1 MENIDIDLQQV
12 DIANVDSVLTGPQ
25 GPAGFSPVATV
36 TKVDNVTTITI
47 TDEDG
52 TTTAQILDGTNGQNG
67 QNNTLTIGTVTT
79 GVNPSATITG
89 DSPNQVLNLV
99 LPKGDA
105 GATGQAGADG
115 TTPTVTVGTTT
126 TLPAGSPATVTQS
139 GTATNVI
146 LNFGIPQG
154 DDSNC
159 LSLPTVVA
167 SLPEEGVA
175 GIFYFVPKSHTVTTV
190 TGDNLSLT
198 FTDTGAID
206 ELEILGDLQQATP
219 PATPEPLTGTITVS
233 IDSDD
238 MTINLGSEYLAKVS
252 TAQDKIY
259 YNDENWYIHREI
271 GYINSYDGETITTA
285 YVCTSGTLTAGD
297 EVYYVLDT
305 PTDILISDATLINN
319 LNMLYNK
326 HFESGT
332 VSIATSANVTADLKI
347 GYYSYDIHNQYD
359 EYVYMPETQTY
370 ERIGV

>member
-67 QNNTLTIGTVTT
+67 QNNTLTIGTVAT

-99 LPKGDA
+99 LPKGDT

-154 DDSNC
+154 DNSNC

-190 TGDNLSLT
+190 TGDNLTLT

-206 ELEILGDLQQATP
+206 ELEILGDLQQTTP

-233 IDSDD
+233 IDSED
-238 MTINLGSEYLAKVS
+238 MTINLGSEYLAKVT

-259 YNDENWYIHREI
+259 YTDENWYIHREI
-271 GYINSYDGETITTA
+271 GYINSYDGETITTD
-285 YVCTSGTLTAGD
+285 YVCTSGTLTNGD

-305 PTDILISDATLINN
+305 PTDILITDATLINN

-332 VSIATSANVTADLKI
+332 VSITTSANVTADLKI

>member
-233 IDSDD
+233 IDSED
-238 MTINLGSEYLAKVS
+238 MTINLGSEYLAKVT

-259 YNDENWYIHREI
+259 YTDEDWYIHREV

-285 YVCTSGTLTAGD
+285 YVCTSGTLTVGD

-305 PTDILISDATLINN
+305 PTDILITDATLVNN

-332 VSIATSANVTADLKI
+332 VSITTSANVTADLKI

>member
-36 TKVDNVTTITI
+36 TKVGNVATITI

-52 TTTAQILDGTNGQNG
+52 TTTAQILDGTNGENG

-99 LPKGDA
+99 LPKGDT

-126 TLPAGSPATVTQS
+126 TLPAGSSATVTQS

-159 LSLPTVVA
+159 LSMPTVVA

-175 GIFYFVPKSHTVTTV
+175 GVFYFVPKTHAVTTV

-198 FTDTGAID
+198 FTDTGAIE
-206 ELEILGDLQQATP
+206 ELQILGDLQQATP

-238 MTINLGSEYLAKVS
+238 MTINLGSEYLAKVT

-259 YNDENWYIHREI
+259 KTGENWYIHHEI
-271 GYINSYDGETITTA
+271 GYINSYDGETIATD
-285 YVCTSGTLTAGD
+285 YVCTSGTLTTGD
-297 EVYYVLDT
+297 EVYYILDT
-305 PTDILISDATLINN
+305 PTDTIITDATLINN

-326 HFESGT
+326 QFESGT
-332 VSIATSANVTADLKI
+332 VSITTSANVTADLKI

>member
-36 TKVDNVTTITI
+36 TKVGNVTTITI

-52 TTTAQILDGTNGQNG
+52 TTTAQILDGTNGENG

-99 LPKGDA
+99 LPKGDT

-190 TGDNLSLT
+190 TGDNLTLT

-206 ELEILGDLQQATP
+206 ELQILGDLQQATP

-233 IDSDD
+233 IDSED
-238 MTINLGSEYLAKVS
+238 MTINLGSEYLAKVT

-271 GYINSYDGETITTA
+271 GYINSYDGETITTD

-305 PTDILISDATLINN
+305 STDILITDATLINN

-332 VSIATSANVTADLKI
+332 VSITTSANVTADLKI

-359 EYVYMPETQTY
+359 KYVYMPETQTY

>member
-1 MENIDIDLQQV
+1 MENIDIDLQQI

-25 GPAGFSPVATV
+25 GPPGFSPVATV

-99 LPKGDA
+99 LPKGDT
-105 GATGQAGADG
+105 GATGEAGTDG

-190 TGDNLSLT
+190 TGDNLTLT
-198 FTDTGAID
+198 FTDTGAIS
-206 ELEILGDLQQATP
+206 ELEVLGDLQQATP

-233 IDSDD
+233 IDSED
-238 MTINLGSEYLAKVS
+238 MTINLGNEYLAKVS

-259 YNDENWYIHREI
+259 YNDENWYIHREV

-285 YVCTSGTLTAGD
+285 YICTSGTLTTGD

-305 PTDILISDATLINN
+305 PVDILVSDATLINN
-319 LNMLYNK
+319 LNILYNK

-332 VSIATSANVTADLKI
+332 VSITTSANVTADLKI

>member
-105 GATGQAGADG
+105 GTTGQAGADG

-190 TGDNLSLT
+190 TGDNLTLT

-233 IDSDD
+233 IDSEN
-238 MTINLGSEYLAKVS
+238 MTINLGSEYLAKVT

-259 YNDENWYIHREI
+259 YTDENWYIHREI

-305 PTDILISDATLINN
+305 PTDILITDATLINN

-326 HFESGT
+326 QFESGT
-332 VSIATSANVTADLKI
+332 VSITTSANVTADLKI

>member
-52 TTTAQILDGTNGQNG
+52 TTTAQILDGTNGENG

-99 LPKGDA
+99 LPKGDT

-115 TTPTVTVGTTT
+115 TSPTVTVGTTT

-175 GIFYFVPKSHTVTTV
+175 GVFYFVPKSHTVTTV
-190 TGDNLSLT
+190 TGDNLTLT

-219 PATPEPLTGTITVS
+219 PASPEPLTGTITVS
-233 IDSDD
+233 IDSGD
-238 MTINLGSEYLAKVS
+238 MTINLGSEYLAKVT

-259 YNDENWYIHREI
+259 YTDENWYIHREI
-271 GYINSYDGETITTA
+271 GYINSYDGETITTD
-285 YVCTSGTLTAGD
+285 YVCTSGTLTNGD

-305 PTDILISDATLINN
+305 PTDILITDATLINN

-326 HFESGT
+326 QFESGT
-332 VSIATSANVTADLKI
+332 VSITTSANVTADLKI